1 MAVNLNG
8 GAAAV
13 SLMKSPYETYAT
25 SGYTKNDQAR
35 LISCNQPLVY
45 QIGWGSTLSR
55 ITNTSLDSALTG
67 GDLVNALF
75 DVYIG
80 IDYYDSKTVNNST
93 GATNMVLAGTLR
105 KSRDLPYKANEG
117 INPQSGTWDAAINY
131 HTFTVDIAPLVKN
144 YLSYTLV
151 PIKKGAMSDTYQMG
165 GHYSTNDIYPFTSVQ
180 GSIRFIDV
188 QIRFEVKEATAGNN
202 LVIAND
208 GTNDVRKN
216 TSSYP
221 IINSVPQ
228 YTGWYGNL
236 NLWRINTAAYSSA
249 SNRRGKFF
257 SLCPNANNSDIEIP
271 PYESMKLVRMDEE
284 AEWLSY
290 YLEKFITD
298 SGAIA
303 ASDFHMRITAY
314 TYAGASNY
322 VNCRDW
328 RTTCGQDPAVANLIN
343 HFDPSGY
350 VGKYIMQ
357 NVSPSY
363 LNTLSGWSGVGIT
376 DDTEY
381 YTAVLYINPTA
392 GGVASYT
399 CSETRNF
406 KIDRQPANNAFP
418 FVRFHWVN
426 RMGGIDSYTAKRDTT
441 EGVDVTKT
449 FFERQ
454 TTDMRYIQEYG
465 YYSTATT
472 FNDPQDPLGADT
484 YKPSIETLGMTG
496 TEKGSVFTDPLNSVQ
511 AKWLEEI
518 VTSPNVWIELQNAA
532 SERAREHNPA
542 SHPSEKDY
550 FPVIINNSTVSTV
563 DESLGLVKFN
573 IEYTYSHKLNTQ
585 SN

>member
-8 GAAAV
+8 GVSAV
-13 SLMKSPYETYAT
+13 GIMKSPYATLTT
-25 SGYTKNDQAR
+25 SGYSKNDQAR

-45 QIGWGSTLSR
+45 QIKWGSTLTR
-55 ITNTSLDSALTG
+55 ITNTSLDSVLQG
-67 GDLVNALF
+67 GDLVNVLF
-75 DVYIG
+75 DIYVG
-80 IDYYDSKTVNNST
+80 VDYYDSRTVNNST

-117 INPQSGTWDAAINY
+117 INPEADTWNTTINY
-131 HTFTVDIAPLVKN
+131 HTFTVDIAPIVKN

-151 PIKKGAMSDTYQMG
+151 PIKKGAMSDIYQMG
-165 GHYSTNDIYPFTSVQ
+165 GHYSTNDIYPFTSIQ
-180 GSIRFIDV
+180 GSCRFIDV
-188 QIRFEVKEATAGNN
+188 QIRFEVKETTAGNN

-216 TSSYP
+216 TNSYP
-221 IINSVPQ
+221 VINSVPQ

-236 NLWRINTAAYSSA
+236 NLWRINTSYYSTP
-249 SNRRGKFF
+249 RGKFF
-257 SLCPNANNSDIEIP
+257 TLCPNSDDGYLEVV
-271 PYESMKLVRMDEE
+271 PYENMKLVRMDEE

-290 YLEKFITD
+290 YLEKFISD
-298 SGAIA
+298 SSGII
-303 ASDFHMRITAY
+303 ASDFHMRIT
-314 TYAGASNY
+314 TYLDDGSQQNY

-328 RTTCGQDPAVANLIN
+328 RTTCGQDPSVAQLSGF
-343 HFDPSGY
+343 FDSSGN

-357 NVSPSY
+357 NVSPAY
-363 LNTLSGWSGVGIT
+363 LNTLTNWSGLGIT
-376 DDTEY
+376 DDTAY
-381 YTAVLYINPTA
+381 YKVNLIINPTA
-392 GGVASYT
+392 GGVASYV
-399 CSETRNF
+399 CSETRYF
-406 KIDRQPANNAFP
+406 KIDRESANASFP

-465 YYSTATT
+465 NWSSGTWSTIGS
-472 FNDPQDPLGADT
+472 QDTLGADI
-484 YKPSIETLGMTG
+484 YKPSIETLGMTA
-496 TEKGSVFTDPLNSVQ
+496 TEKGSVFTEPLNSGQ

-532 SERAREHNPA
+532 SERANTGNPS

-573 IEYTYSHKLNTQ
+573 IE
-585 SN
+585 

>member
-1 MAVNLNG
+1 MSVNLNG
-8 GAAAV
+8 GASAV
-13 SLMKSPYETYAT
+13 NIMKSPYATLAT
-25 SGYTKNDQAR
+25 SGYSNNDQAR

-45 QIGWGSTLSR
+45 QINWGSTLPR
-55 ITNTSLDSALTG
+55 ITNTSLDSALQS
-67 GDLVNALF
+67 GDVVNVLF

-80 IDYYDSKTVNNST
+80 VDYQSSRTVNNST

-117 INPQSGTWDAAINY
+117 INPQSATWDTTVNY
-131 HTFTVDIAPLVKN
+131 HTFTVDIAPIVKN
-144 YLSYTLV
+144 YLSYTLA
-151 PIKKGAMSDTYQMG
+151 PIKKGAMSADYQMG
-165 GHYSTNDIYPFTSVQ
+165 GHYSTNDIYPFTSIQ
-180 GSIRFIDV
+180 GSSRFIDV
-188 QIRFEVKEATAGNN
+188 QIRFEVKETSSGSN

-236 NLWRINTAAYSSA
+236 NLWRITGAYYA
-249 SNRRGKFF
+249 TPRGKFL
-257 SLCPNANNSDIEIP
+257 SLCPNGEGYVETP
-271 PYESMKLVRMDEE
+271 PYSAPKLVREDEE

-290 YLEKFITD
+290 YLD
-298 SGAIA
+298 SFTRTGSTLDSI
-303 ASDFHMRITAY
+303 DWYMRVTA
-314 TYAGASNY
+314 TNFDSSTNY
-322 VNCRDW
+322 VNIRDW
-328 RTTCGQDPAVANLIN
+328 QETVGATSPYV
-343 HFDPSGY
+343 SGNFGTAPLNTPY
-350 VGKYIMQ
+350 QGKYIMQ
-357 NVSPSY
+357 NVSPAY
-363 LNTLSGWSGVGIT
+363 LNTLTNWTGTGIT
-376 DDTEY
+376 ANTESY
-381 YTAVLYINPTA
+381 EAVLYSNDGSTTFK
-392 GGVASYT
+392 V
-399 CSETRNF
+399 SETRHY
-406 KIDRQPANNAFP
+406 KIDRESANAAFP

-454 TTDMRYIQEYG
+454 TTDMRYIQQYDG
-465 YYSTATT
+465 GTFTT
-472 FNDPQDPLGADT
+472 SQDPLGADT
-484 YKPSIETLGMTG
+484 YKPSIETLGMTA
-496 TEKGSVFTDPLNSVQ
+496 TEKGSVFTEPLNSVQ

-532 SERAREHNPA
+532 SERANTSNPT

-573 IEYTYSHKLNTQ
+573 IEYTHSHKLNTQ

>member
-8 GAAAV
+8 GVSAV
-13 SLMKSPYETYAT
+13 NIMKSPYATLTT
-25 SGYTKNDQAR
+25 SGYSKNDQAR

-45 QIGWGSTLSR
+45 QINWGSTLPR
-55 ITNTSLDSALTG
+55 ITNTSLDSALQG
-67 GDLVNALF
+67 GDVVNVLF

-80 IDYYDSKTVNNST
+80 VDYQTSRTVNNST

-117 INPQSGTWDAAINY
+117 INPEAGTWNTTINY
-131 HTFTVDIAPLVKN
+131 HTFTVDIAPIVKN

-151 PIKKGAMSDTYQMG
+151 PIKKGAMSPEFQMG
-165 GHYSTNDIYPFTSVQ
+165 GHYSTNDIYPFTSIQ
-180 GSIRFIDV
+180 GSSRFVDV
-188 QIRFEVKEATAGNN
+188 QIRFEVKETTSGSN

-216 TSSYP
+216 TNSYP

-236 NLWRINTAAYSSA
+236 NLWRITGAYYA
-249 SNRRGKFF
+249 TPRGKFL
-257 SLCPNANNSDIEIP
+257 SLCPNGEGYVETP
-271 PYESMKLVRMDEE
+271 PYSAPKLVRMDEE

-290 YLEKFITD
+290 YLDTFTKTGSTLD
-298 SGAIA
+298 SI
-303 ASDFHMRITAY
+303 DWYMRVTA
-314 TYAGASNY
+314 TNFDGSTNY
-322 VNCRDW
+322 VNIRDW
-328 RTTCGQDPAVANLIN
+328 QETVGAPTPYASSNFGTAPLNTPFQ
-343 HFDPSGY
+343 
-350 VGKYIMQ
+350 GKYIMQ
-357 NVSPSY
+357 NVSPAY
-363 LNTLSGWSGVGIT
+363 LNTLTNWTGTGIT
-376 DDTEY
+376 ANTKSYE
-381 YTAVLYINPTA
+381 AVLFSNDGATTFE
-392 GGVASYT
+392 V
-399 CSETRNF
+399 SETRHYQ
-406 KIDRQPANNAFP
+406 IDRETANAAFP

-441 EGVDVTKT
+441 EGVNVTKT

-465 YYSTATT
+465 YYSSGTWSTIGS
-472 FNDPQDPLGADT
+472 QDTLGADI
-484 YKPSIETLGMTG
+484 YKPSIETLGMTA
-496 TEKGSVFTDPLNSVQ
+496 TEKGSVFTEPLNSVQ

-532 SERAREHNPA
+532 SERANESNPA
-542 SHPSEKDY
+542 SHPSKKDY

-573 IEYTYSHKLNTQ
+573 IEYTHSHKINTQ